1 TPGDHDRASGFYK
14 WLTLFLGIELPK
26 TYSEN
31 TDQVKHLYLQ
41 NIFPCALIEQ
51 TKGWSDFFAQMPN
64 FGIKD
69 AKQKLIEFLLNL
81 ESLENEFKKDILA
94 QEEKNIK
101 SLWDKKY
108 EKIDGLASE
117 KGFILKG
124 VNKDINSNG
133 LKNISTSSLSKIS
146 ADKKEWITLEK
157 ELTELD
163 NELTLTIK
171 KIKQKNS
178 SLTPELI
185 KNAQR
190 KLQSEISLI
199 NRQIRTLNIERIS
212 EKQKIKEYR
221 ESINKLDIEIDR
233 LDSALKLDAFLP
245 EDKMSSLCPLCD
257 HELDIESR
265 LNVTNSKMNYR
276 DSIAFLKSQR
286 NLYISYI
293 NKHNELDSKFDN
305 ISNYL
310 VNEITLKKNEI
321 KNLRKDISSFEDS
334 TLRTDILNELTI
346 SQKIEQYK
354 KLLTTF
360 NAVKADLKDL
370 IVEFTKL
377 KDDKSSLRLS
387 DERDN
392 IKIAFFLEKF
402 KILLGSDYFNYT
414 SNHIYHIAIQNK
426 A

>member
-1 TPGDHDRASGFYK
+1 YLVHTPGDHDRASGFYK

-257 HELDIESR
+257 HELDIES
-265 LNVTNSKMNYR
+265 
-276 DSIAFLKSQR
+276 
-286 NLYISYI
+286 
-293 NKHNELDSKFDN
+293 
-305 ISNYL
+305 
-310 VNEITLKKNEI
+310 
-321 KNLRKDISSFEDS
+321 
-334 TLRTDILNELTI
+334 
-346 SQKIEQYK
+346 
-354 KLLTTF
+354 
-360 NAVKADLKDL
+360 
-370 IVEFTKL
+370 
-377 KDDKSSLRLS
+377 
-387 DERDN
+387 
-392 IKIAFFLEKF
+392 
-402 KILLGSDYFNYT
+402 
-414 SNHIYHIAIQNK
+414 
-426 A
+426 